1 MPSMNTDNIE
11 LNVLSVWLERK
22 QKVPE
27 SFPMAQRIQQRK
39 KSPSL
44 SSSELMNTL
53 EKEYTK
59 ILGVSV
65 P

>member
-59 ILGVSV
+59 ILGVSI